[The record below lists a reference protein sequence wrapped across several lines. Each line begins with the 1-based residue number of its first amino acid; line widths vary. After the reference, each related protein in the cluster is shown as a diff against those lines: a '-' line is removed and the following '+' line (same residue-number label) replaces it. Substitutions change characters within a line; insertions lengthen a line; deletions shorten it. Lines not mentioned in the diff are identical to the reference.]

1 MPRPPRPTAAGI
13 YHVAVTA
20 PSAGKLFA
28 DAEDRLRFTAE
39 LARTTLFE
47 HWTCICFCL
56 LTTHYHLVVDVDD
69 GALPRTMKKL
79 NWQYARS
86 VNARR
91 EGRGHV
97 VGGRYLSVPVSDTD
111 HLLTVFRYVA
121 RNPVEAGLCRQ
132 PQAWPWSS
140 YAGSVGLE
148 RGFTFVDSAIV
159 LESFAGRVESLRD
172 FVEGV

>member
-1 MPRPPRPTAAGI
+1 MPRAPRPTAAGI
-13 YHVAVTA
+13 YHVAVSA
-20 PSAGKLFA
+20 PSGSKLFA
-28 DAEDRLRFTAE
+28 GAEDWLRFTAE

-56 LTTHYHLVVDVDD
+56 LTTHYHLVVDVDE
-69 GALPRTMKKL
+69 GRLPPTMKKL
-79 NWQYARS
+79 NWHYARS

-111 HLLTVFRYVA
+111 QLLTVFRYVA
-121 RNPVEAGLCRQ
+121 RNPVEAGLCAQ
-132 PQAWPWSS
+132 PQDWPWSS

-148 RGFTFVDSAIV
+148 RGFTFVDSSV
-159 LESFAGRVESLRD
+159 VVDELDGRVEQLRD